1 VFAAATAAVPAG
13 PMARA
18 DQRAADRLRQALATS

>member
-1 VFAAATAAVPAG
+1 VPAG